1 MGEVTRLS
9 IPGQLRYRGLALST
23 VEEATR
29 WAGAGEEFEAGVVSA
44 FGEAFDRV
52 VLHAYGEE
60 TGGDVEVEVHVAE
73 GQVTIRVADQG
84 RRLEVADLPA
94 PALVDLPDAAFG
106 LGLVRAWMD
115 EVAYE
120 PGPWNVLTMTK
131 RRAPAPPSVELE
143 RALAMAA
150 R

>member
-1 MGEVTRLS
+1 MGDVTRLS

-29 WAGAGEEFEAGVVSA
+29 WAGAGEEFEERVVSA
-44 FGEAFDRV
+44 FGEAFNHV
-52 VLHAYGEE
+52 VLHAYGEQAP
-60 TGGDVEVEVHVAE
+60 GDLEVEVHVAK

-84 RRLEVADLPA
+84 RRLGVPDRPDPELADR
-94 PALVDLPDAAFG
+94 PDSTLG
-106 LGLVRAWMD
+106 LGLLRAWMD

-131 RRAPAPPSVELE
+131 RCPAALPVVEPARAVE
-143 RALAMAA
+143 RAA